1 MKKKIDSNKFTP
13 EDLTPEQKEKLLKQF
28 RQFFKPTRREEIIN
42 YISDQLKMEEK
53 KNIPNKST

>member
-53 KNIPNKST
+53 KNV